1 MGFAM
6 RTRMEAKPHIP
17 IGIDL
22 GTSFSRVSM
31 WKDGDVIVIPNERGR
46 LATPSVVAFG
56 EQGVLI
62 GDAAQ
67 DQADANPGNTV
78 FAPQRLLGAK
88 FESSWVQ
95 WYSKSCPLKIVR
107 GDNERV
113 GIWVRDCGTDRQVAP
128 EELVT
133 MLLEYLKRMAERYLG
148 ARATEVVVT
157 IPAQLGPN
165 QRTVLTEACKGAKM
179 TVLALVKAPTAA
191 AIAFVQM
198 NPTKARRSILV
209 CDMGARYFDF
219 CLLTIEDGEL
229 QERAVGTDYVDL
241 EAALLRFC
249 LKDLKQRFSVDI
261 AHQQGPMQRLRE
273 SCEMAK
279 RRLSQFSSACVE
291 VKGLVANMDYAVCI
305 SRSHFEDNTHQD
317 LESMLE
323 PIDYCL
329 EDCGLGRDEVDVV
342 LVGGSA
348 RIPQVRQV
356 IRTFF
361 YGRTPYE
368 VLRPEHAAVLG
379 AGVYV
384 ALLSR
389 GSRPGILRGNDT
401 GVSAPDSTPQGLQ
414 RLQVR
419 EVMPWYIVPTSDIT
433 NGVMAGDQSDSTGC
447 EGAGAVARPSARG
460 RPPSLATEELEP
472 APCNEAAGFPQHGE
486 VALRHASYR
495 HRAVS
500 SSSSATSSGGAMYSG
515 AERLIVNDY
524 GRRDPTPKNG
534 LLCGC
539 QPGG

>member
-1 MGFAM
+1 
-6 RTRMEAKPHIP
+6 
-17 IGIDL
+17 
-22 GTSFSRVSM
+22 
-31 WKDGDVIVIPNERGR
+31 
-46 LATPSVVAFG
+46 
-56 EQGVLI
+56 
-62 GDAAQ
+62 
-67 DQADANPGNTV
+67 
-78 FAPQRLLGAK
+78 
-88 FESSWVQ
+88 
-95 WYSKSCPLKIVR
+95 
-107 GDNERV
+107 
-113 GIWVRDCGTDRQVAP
+113 
-128 EELVT
+128 
-133 MLLEYLKRMAERYLG
+133 
-148 ARATEVVVT
+148 
-157 IPAQLGPN
+157 
-165 QRTVLTEACKGAKM
+165 
-179 TVLALVKAPTAA
+179 
-191 AIAFVQM
+191 
-198 NPTKARRSILV
+198 
-209 CDMGARYFDF
+209 
-219 CLLTIEDGEL
+219 
-229 QERAVGTDYVDL
+229 
-241 EAALLRFC
+241 
-249 LKDLKQRFSVDI
+249 
-261 AHQQGPMQRLRE
+261 
-273 SCEMAK
+273 
-279 RRLSQFSSACVE
+279 
-291 VKGLVANMDYAVCI
+291 
-305 SRSHFEDNTHQD
+305 
-317 LESMLE
+317 
-323 PIDYCL
+323 
-329 EDCGLGRDEVDVV
+329 
-342 LVGGSA
+342 
-348 RIPQVRQV
+348 
-356 IRTFF
+356 
-361 YGRTPYE
+361 